1 MKLSGSPSSFKTM
14 RRCNY
19 IAVVVTPN
27 YEKSYTFGYIPNFLK
42 INIRENCEYL
52 CESTFYVYTNVYL
65 EILETILRRKIK
77 FSQFYQVNAN
87 CANYDE
93 ARKKYRSRKI
103 DGSMPFIGKMDQLRP
118 QQKGITIVLEK
129 LRNVDSFH
137 FPAARPIH
145 DNVIPSEYV
154 LPSSISLHPSIY
166 RWSAACFLA
175 CLPNEFYSPREV
187 KFTVV
192 RLSTPL
198 TSF

>member
-1 MKLSGSPSSFKTM
+1 M
-14 RRCNY
+14 Y
-19 IAVVVTPN
+19 IRM
-27 YEKSYTFGYIPNFLK
+27 YKG
-42 INIRENCEYL
+42 
-52 CESTFYVYTNVYL
+52 VYL
-65 EILETILRRKIK
+65 EILETILWRKIK
-77 FSQFYQVNAN
+77 FYQVNAN
-87 CANYDE
+87 CANYDDPRSTK
-93 ARKKYRSRKI
+93 RKKYRSRKI

-129 LRNVDSFH
+129 LKNVDSFH

-166 RWSAACFLA
+166 RWPAACFLA